1 MRTLIT
7 ITAAICLVSPAAFAH
22 AFLDRA
28 SPAVGSEASGS
39 PASLSLTYT
48 EPVEPLF
55 TTVHVTDAN
64 GQRVD
69 AGKPT
74 YKDDDRMLD
83 VPLKPLQPGVYSV
96 EWHVTSIDTHKTQGH
111 FTFTV
116 KP

>member
-1 MRTLIT
+1 MRLIVLA
-7 ITAAICLVSPAAFAH
+7 TAAACLMAGAAYAH

-28 SPAVGSEASGS
+28 SPAVGSEVSS
-39 PASLSLTYT
+39 PPSMLTLTYT

-55 TTVHVTDAN
+55 STVHVTD
-64 GQRVD
+64 GSGTEVEQ
-69 AGKPT
+69 GKPSV
-74 YKDDDRMLD
+74 KDDGRTL
-83 VPLKPLQPGVYSV
+83 VVALKKLSPGDYHV